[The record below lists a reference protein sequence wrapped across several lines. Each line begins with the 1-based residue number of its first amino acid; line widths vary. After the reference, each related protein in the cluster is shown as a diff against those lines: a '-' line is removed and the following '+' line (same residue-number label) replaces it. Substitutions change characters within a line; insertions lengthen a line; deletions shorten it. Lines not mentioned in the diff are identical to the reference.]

1 MTQYLVF
8 DIGGTNVK
16 YALMNKEGHIID
28 KGSTPSKTENL
39 GSFMDSMYKVGD
51 KYQGKFEGIAVCAPG
66 KIDTKQKIIHFGGAL
81 PFLDG
86 LNLNETFGKKY
97 NVPVGAENDGK
108 AAALCEQWLGELH
121 EVNTGA
127 VMTLGTGVGGGI
139 LVDNRVLH
147 GNTFQAGELSW
158 MITNQ
163 ATGLKNAGA
172 YTGDLCSAVK
182 MIEAINA
189 KTGNEDKKNGKAA
202 FEAINSG
209 NEDAVKIFKQY
220 CLNVAVMILN
230 VQTVI
235 NGEKIVIGG
244 GISAQTILIDE
255 IRNQFK
261 RLLTNNPMLN
271 NQVTPPEIVAA
282 RYKNDTNLYG
292 ALYALLLEL
301 NGQEV
306 R

>member
-1 MTQYLVF
+1 MTQYLAF
-8 DIGGTNVK
+8 DIGGTNLK
-16 YALMNKEGHIID
+16 YALINREGHIIE
-28 KGSTPSKTENL
+28 KGSTPSRTENL
-39 GSFMDSMYKVGD
+39 DAFMTSMYEVGD
-51 KYQGKFEGIAVCAPG
+51 KYKGKFEGIAVCAPG
-66 KIDTKQKIIHFGGAL
+66 KIDTKKKIIHFGGAL

-86 LNLNETFGKKY
+86 LNLQETLGKRY
-97 NVPVGAENDGK
+97 DVSVGAENDGK

-163 ATGLKNAGA
+163 GAGLQDMNAYSGA
-172 YTGDLCSAVK
+172 LCSAVRMVSAVNEK
-182 MIEAINA
+182 I
-189 KTGNEDKKNGKAA
+189 GNENKNDGKAA
-202 FEAINSG
+202 FEAIKSG
-209 NEDAVKIFKQY
+209 NEDAVKIFKQF
-220 CLNVAVMILN
+220 CFNVAVMILN

-244 GISAQTILIDE
+244 GISAQPILIEE
-255 IRNQFK
+255 IRKQFK
-261 RLLTNNPMLN
+261 KILTDNPMLGD
-271 NQVTPPEIVAA
+271 QVIPPKIVAA
-282 RYKNDTNLYG
+282 KFKNDTNLYG

>member
-1 MTQYLVF
+1 MTQYLAF
-8 DIGGTNVK
+8 DIGGTNLK
-16 YALMNKEGHIID
+16 YALINREGHIIE
-28 KGSTPSKTENL
+28 KGSTPSRTENL
-39 GSFMDSMYKVGD
+39 DAFMTSMYEVGD
-51 KYQGKFEGIAVCAPG
+51 KYEGQFEGIAVCAPG
-66 KIDTKQKIIHFGGAL
+66 KIDTKKKIIHFGGAL

-86 LNLNETFGKKY
+86 LNLQETLGRRY
-97 NVPVGAENDGK
+97 GVPVGAENDGK

-139 LVDNRVLH
+139 LIDNRVLH

-163 ATGLKNAGA
+163 GAGLQDMNAYGGA
-172 YTGDLCSAVK
+172 LCSAVRMVQAVNEK
-182 MIEAINA
+182 I
-189 KTGNEDKKNGKAA
+189 GNENKNDGKAA
-202 FEAINSG
+202 FKAIKSG
-209 NEDAVKIFKQY
+209 NEDAVKIFKQF
-220 CLNVAVMILN
+220 CFNVAVMILN

-235 NGEKIVIGG
+235 NGEKVVIGG
-244 GISAQTILIDE
+244 GISAQPILIEE

-261 RLLTNNPMLN
+261 KILTDNPMLG
-271 NQVTPPEIVAA
+271 NQVIPPEIVAA
-282 RYKNDTNLYG
+282 KFKNDTNLYG